1 MFSIVGAIFKPDDYQ
16 AEIAFRYAVSKFN
29 SRNTNPFALAAY
41 IDNIDVADSFTL
53 ASISKYI
60 PFTHLCLLEFPT
72 FINRTNPFRI

>member
-60 PFTHLCLLEFPT
+60 TFIHLCLMEFPT
-72 FINRTNPFRI
+72 FINLTNPFRI